1 MGVDVGKLRQI
12 VRGRSLA
19 RSICI
24 AFWVYALGVILFLSS
39 SMYGAAQDS
48 SSTNAKHGRAAAGA
62 NDLSPMVDELFAR
75 FEKPGSPGCAIG
87 VTRDGNFIL
96 RKAYGPA
103 LAAVRFLYGLDD
115 VRRYIPELPDY
126 GHPITVRQILHQT
139 SGFRDFFDLIYFS
152 GRNAADFND
161 PDEIFKLV
169 VRQTGLNNVPG
180 AEYIYS
186 NTNYFLLGMVVL
198 RATKKT
204 LAQFAEQNIFQPLG
218 MTHTRFYDDATVVV
232 PGRVAAYDADK
243 NGNFLVDWSTRYRV
257 VGGGGLMSTIDDL
270 LLWDRNFYAN
280 RLGKRTLVKEL
291 ETRGVLNS
299 GKPINYA
306 LGFVL
311 GNLSRVARRRARR
324 SAVWLPHTDSAIPGA
339 EI

>member
-1 MGVDVGKLRQI
+1 MPSD
-12 VRGRSLA
+12 
-19 RSICI
+19 
-24 AFWVYALGVILFLSS
+24 F
-39 SMYGAAQDS
+39 
-48 SSTNAKHGRAAAGA
+48 
-62 NDLSPMVDELFAR
+62 
-75 FEKPGSPGCAIG
+75 
-87 VTRDGNFIL
+87 
-96 RKAYGPA
+96 
-103 LAAVRFLYGLDD
+103 
-115 VRRYIPELPDY
+115 
-126 GHPITVRQILHQT
+126 TVRQILHQT
-139 SGFRDFFDLIYFS
+139 SGFRGFFDLIYFS

-180 AEYIYS
+180 AEYIYG
-186 NTNYFLLGMVVL
+186 NTNYFLLGMVVQ

-204 LAQFAEQNIFQPLG
+204 LAQFAERNIFQPLG
-218 MTHTRFYDDATVVV
+218 MAHTRFYDDATVVV

-306 LGFVL
+306 LGLFCATYRGLRVVGHDGALFGYRTQILRFPEQKFSVL
-311 GNLSRVARRRARR
+311 CLCNLCNANPGNLAREVADVYLAKELQRADRMSDPSGNNYSSDAAAFAGKYLDPR
-324 SAVWLPHTDSAIPGA
+324 NHRLYTFTASDGNLEAWGSEPFSEQIAFPSSFGLPASIAYTS
-339 EI
+339 